1 LSPQCFQTITVGSR
15 GSDLAL
21 WQARWV
27 IARLQQAHP
36 DIEFRIQRITT
47 RGDVVRDRALSQV
60 GGKGLFVKEI
70 EAALLAGEIDLAVH
84 SLKDMPTELTED
96 LAIGAVTAREDPRD
110 VLVSRLGLKLAELPQ
125 GARVGTSSLRRAAQL
140 RASRPDLQ
148 IVDLR
153 GNVDT
158 RLRKATTEEY
168 DAVVLAAA
176 GLIRLGYSDR
186 ITEYLSPQ
194 VMLPAAG
201 QGALCVE
208 VRTGDEVTRTLVSIV
223 HDPLTEAAITAE
235 RAFLATMGGGC
246 QVPIAAYGIVN
257 DDELWLRG
265 LVASPDGSRLLRHEL
280 RGSWTESV
288 ALAQALAE
296 EMLAQG
302 ADEIWLVDKA

>member
-1 LSPQCFQTITVGSR
+1 MSSQRSQTIAVGSR

-21 WQARWV
+21 WQTRWV
-27 IARLQQAHP
+27 ISRLQQARP

-47 RGDVVRDRALSQV
+47 RGDVVRDRPLPQV

-84 SLKDMPTELTED
+84 SLKDMLTELPEG

-110 VLVSRLGLKLAELPQ
+110 VLVSRLGLKLAQLPP
-125 GARVGTSSLRRAAQL
+125 GARVGTGSLRRAAQL
-140 RASRPDLQ
+140 RASRPGLR

-158 RLRKATTEEY
+158 RLRKAATEEY

-208 VRTGDEVTRTLVSIV
+208 VRAGDEATRTLVSVV
-223 HDPLTEAAITAE
+223 HDSPTEVAITAE
-235 RAFLATMGGGC
+235 RAFLARIGGGC
-246 QVPIAAYGIVN
+246 QVPIAAYAIVN
-257 DDELWLRG
+257 DGELWLRG
-265 LVASPDGSRLLRHEL
+265 LVASSDGSRLLRSEL
-280 RGSWTESV
+280 HGSWTEPA

-302 ADEIWLVDKA
+302 ADRIL